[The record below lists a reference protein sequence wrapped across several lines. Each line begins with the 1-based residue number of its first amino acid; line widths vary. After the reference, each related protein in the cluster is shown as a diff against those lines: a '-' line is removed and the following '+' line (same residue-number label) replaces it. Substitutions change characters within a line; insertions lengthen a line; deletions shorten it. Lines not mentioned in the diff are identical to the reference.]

1 MLKSPFLFAVSVLIA
16 LVQWTGVAKAE
27 ELKFGLSFELPPV
40 EAHTTVM
47 EMRSPSPLP
56 ESVPTTPVHTEI
68 AYRAEA
74 LPPLANVEPSVAVSS
89 SESIGLSFAEDTLT
103 LETLANDPTSQPET
117 FQESTTG
124 LLFDETTDLLS
135 SQSAEY
141 ETNGVEGNWG
151 TTIGLDELFENGTHS
166 LVAHTV
172 GSAEGTRQSDGR
184 LTQAYYGHVDPGN
197 GVWNLGTFS
206 YQHEANSPEEADE
219 KQLQRLKRQGVE
231 LEAQADKHGF
241 TLSLEEKLN
250 GLDLANQAPLAALD
264 RGGYI
269 DRLAQAKRL
278 QMAPNEAI
286 LWARTHAYIDPDTRQ
301 WNAPGLGNDV
311 NSISRDQDRRMV
323 AISNALNAYNPA
335 GIGESSLANAAGA
348 SLPANRL
355 DSQANRLAA
364 LGSSEI
370 AQHVLSEIEVSFG
383 LPPVD
388 VEASSIG
395 VAVTE
400 QPLPSERDRK
410 VTVAAGDVKNPQ
422 PVANAATANE
432 SVPVVA
438 SADIGFGLLPT
449 GPLAAITTAQ
459 AVGTSTEESNTEE
472 SNTEAIVTEHANT
485 EKIGAEESNG
495 RESNV
500 EEEVSLTTT
509 PAEPENSLDTEPEV
523 NSKLQ
528 DLLSGIPER
537 NVSTPSKTE
546 ETNESSLANA
556 SEIQSAAEPEAV
568 ERPSLW
574 HTEDK
579 IVQTK
584 HK

>member
-56 ESVPTTPVHTEI
+56 ESVPTTPAHTEI

-89 SESIGLSFAEDTLT
+89 SDPIGLSFAEDTLT
-103 LETLANDPTSQPET
+103 LETLANGSTSQPET

-141 ETNGVEGNWG
+141 ETSGVEGDWG

-410 VTVAAGDVKNPQ
+410 VTVAASDVNDHQ
-422 PVANAATANE
+422 PIANADE
-432 SVPVVA
+432 SAPVVA
-438 SADIGFGLLPT
+438 SADIGFDLLPT
-449 GPLAAITTAQ
+449 GPLAAIATEQ

-472 SNTEAIVTEHANT
+472 SNTEAIGT
-485 EKIGAEESNG
+485 EESNA
-495 RESNV
+495 EEIHV
-500 EEEVSLTTT
+500 EEEVALTTT
-509 PAEPENSLDTEPEV
+509 AAASENSLNTEPEV
-523 NSKLQ
+523 TSKLQ

-537 NVSTPSKTE
+537 NVSTPDKTE

-556 SEIQSAAEPEAV
+556 SEINSAAEPEAAEPEAV

-584 HK
+584 DE

>member
-1 MLKSPFLFAVSVLIA
+1 MLKSPFLFAVSVLVA

-56 ESVPTTPVHTEI
+56 ESVPTTPAHTEI

-89 SESIGLSFAEDTLT
+89 SDPIGLSFAEDTLT
-103 LETLANDPTSQPET
+103 LETLANGSTSQPET

-141 ETNGVEGNWG
+141 ETSGVEGDWG

-410 VTVAAGDVKNPQ
+410 VTVAASDVNDHQ
-422 PVANAATANE
+422 PIANADE
-432 SVPVVA
+432 SAPVVA
-438 SADIGFGLLPT
+438 SADIGFDLLPT
-449 GPLAAITTAQ
+449 GPLAAIATEQ

-472 SNTEAIVTEHANT
+472 SNTEAIGT
-485 EKIGAEESNG
+485 EESNA
-495 RESNV
+495 EEIHV
-500 EEEVSLTTT
+500 EEEVALTTT
-509 PAEPENSLDTEPEV
+509 AAASENSLNTEPEV
-523 NSKLQ
+523 TSKLQ

-537 NVSTPSKTE
+537 NVSTPDKTE

-556 SEIQSAAEPEAV
+556 SEINSAAEPEAAEPEAV

-584 HK
+584 DE